1 MGGVPHN
8 VSPMPVVL
16 TTRNLPEV
24 TAASGLL
31 CSLPHIV
38 ISVLIN
44 LTLILLVFSAI
55 IFSLPGTNIAA

>member
-1 MGGVPHN
+1 
-8 VSPMPVVL
+8 MPVVL

-24 TAASGLL
+24 TAATGLL
-31 CSLPHIV
+31 RSLLHIV

-55 IFSLPGTNIAA
+55 IFLLPSTNIAA

>member
-1 MGGVPHN
+1 MAGVPHN

-24 TAASGLL
+24 TAATGLL
-31 CSLPHIV
+31 RSLLHIV

-44 LTLILLVFSAI
+44 LTLILLVF
-55 IFSLPGTNIAA
+55 FCHYLFIA